1 MRRTV
6 NRITTHRDRHNVAY
20 WRFHYSDGS
29 GYALLSEKYTRG
41 DFMERNGGWL
51 EWLRRFSTGIS
62 IDIPEMEIVLQ
73 RGKTSELVQDFT
85 MRGVPGEDVVVIP
98 KKQGRLI

>member
-1 MRRTV
+1 MKRVGELRRGV
-6 NRITTHRDRHNVAY
+6 VDYGKVLRRWFERSAAQFFWV
-20 WRFHYSDGS
+20 FSF
-29 GYALLSEKYTRG
+29 

-62 IDIPEMEIVLQ
+62 IDIPEMEIVLR